1 MFYFPYSDK
10 LLSQTTGKVVLIR
23 TNFQR
28 FQEYF
33 EIIIQYQEKGR
44 KEPPTSATTAKMYVG
59 KYFTAKG
66 EFDQVFTTYEILANF
81 FIKYSFLSLL
91 IHFYSFL
98 INFYL

>member
-1 MFYFPYSDK
+1 MINII
-10 LLSQTTGKVVLIR
+10 SQATGKVVLIR

-66 EFDQVFTTYEILANF
+66 EFDQVFIPREILGNF
-81 FIKYSFLSLL
+81 FSNSLFHL
-91 IHFYSFL
+91 CYHDFMIICRAHVL
-98 INFYL
+98 L

>member
-1 MFYFPYSDK
+1 MNN
-10 LLSQTTGKVVLIR
+10 LSQATGKVVLIR

-66 EFDQVFTTYEILANF
+66 EFDQVLIPREILGRF
-81 FIKYSFLSLL
+81 FSNIVFIATATIL
-91 IHFYSFL
+91 
-98 INFYL
+98 